1 MTGEASRILSHV
13 PNSGIV
19 QMPGRRFPGIV
30 MQGDTLSNVFDA
42 VVFAL
47 DDAKARRDEDA
58 YYELLMFAET
68 FQGQLQHYE
77 QTLSRI
83 SMPLPYTRSINER
96 LISDKY
102 EDA

>member
-1 MTGEASRILSHV
+1 MTEEAARILSHV

-30 MQGDTLSNVFDA
+30 MQGDTLSSVFDA

-47 DDAKARRDEDA
+47 KDAKVRRDEDA

-68 FQGQLQHYE
+68 LQGQLQHYE
-77 QTLSRI
+77 QTLSAI
-83 SMPLPYTRSINER
+83 SMPLPYACSINER
-96 LISDKY
+96 LVSDTY